1 MNRYTLFNS
10 CTVTACSLFIFLSG
24 CTSQQ
29 HNMKLGDSVNQMVS
43 QQTLNPDASTVNG
56 TALKSDLDGQ
66 IGENI
71 LQTYRTSTGE
81 PKKVQNEIKISIGN

>member
-1 MNRYTLFNS
+1 MNRHNLFNS
-10 CTVTACSLFIFLSG
+10 CSLTLCSLLILLSG

-29 HNMKLGDSVNQMVS
+29 HSMKLGDSVNQLVS
-43 QQTLNPDASTVNG
+43 QQTLNPDAAVKNG

-81 PKKVQNEIKISIGN
+81 PKAVQKEIKISIGN